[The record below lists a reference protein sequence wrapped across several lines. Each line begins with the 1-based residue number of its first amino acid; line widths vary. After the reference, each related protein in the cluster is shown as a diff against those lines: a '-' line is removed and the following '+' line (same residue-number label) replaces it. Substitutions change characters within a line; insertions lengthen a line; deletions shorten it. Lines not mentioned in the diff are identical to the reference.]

1 MNIRQLKIFLT
12 VCETM
17 SITEASKKLYLS
29 QPAISKTIREL
40 ETSIGILLFDRM
52 NGKLY
57 LNEEGKAFQIK
68 AGELIREFEN
78 LENFSLHSGEEVPLR
93 IGTSLTIALNSLPY
107 AIEQFKAK
115 HPKTPLKIY
124 AENVHQVQNR
134 LLNREIDLAFSE
146 GFEPNQAFDVEFL
159 SEYELFL
166 LHSAQKEFVTKENV
180 KSEDWVHLPFLLRE
194 KGSTLRDCFDKLTHK
209 LNLEI
214 SPIVE
219 SINTE
224 VLIRAAKAGL
234 GITVLPEPLALPY
247 LKDKTFSR
255 LYIENYKMSTVNY
268 AITLKGKVKNKRQED
283 MIEYFKKA
291 EMQYTNYNKMA
302 KAPL

>member
-29 QPAISKTIREL
+29 QPAISKTIKEL
-40 ETSIGILLFDRM
+40 ETDIGILFFDRI

-68 AGELIREFEN
+68 ASQLIREFEN
-78 LENFSLHSGEEVPLR
+78 LENFNQHSGEEVPLR

-107 AIEQFKAK
+107 AIEQFKADY
-115 HPKTPLKIY
+115 PKTPLKIY
-124 AENVHQVQNR
+124 AENVHQVQKR
-134 LLNREIDLAFSE
+134 LLNREIDLAFAE

-166 LHSAQKEFVTKENV
+166 LHSVQNEFVTKENI
-180 KSEDWVHLPFLLRE
+180 KSEDLSKLPFLLRE
-194 KGSTLRDCFDKLTHK
+194 KGSTLRDCFDKLTYK

-214 SPIVE
+214 SPVVE

-224 VLIRAAKAGL
+224 VLIKAAKAGL
-234 GITVLPEPLALPY
+234 GIIILPEPLALPY
-247 LKDKTFSR
+247 LNDKIFSR

-283 MIEYFKKA
+283 MIEYFKTA
-291 EMQYTNYNKMA
+291 EMQYTNPAN
-302 KAPL
+302 